1 MTEIQIAVLVFV
13 GLVLFF
19 VFLKIAVQ
27 GPPQT
32 APDSNAILAVRQM
45 VHLHGLSFHGAQRFW
60 DPAEFQMLRSTPELH
75 QVTLIFRKE
84 RQALVLAWISLL
96 LDDVHNLWRFRR
108 FLVRNGVQAKLGEE
122 LQILQTAIGAVVFL
136 NFLRI
141 FVRIA
146 GPFALAGAAS
156 RGRRLVERMSYASAG
171 VLDRMPRAG
180 WADVERDWQKSL
192 A

>member
-1 MTEIQIAVLVFV
+1 MTQIAILVFV
-13 GLVLFF
+13 GVILFF
-19 VFLKIAVQ
+19 VFLKIAIQ
-27 GPPQT
+27 GPPPA

-45 VHLHGLSFHGAQRFW
+45 VHLNGLSFPGTQRFW
-60 DPAEFQMLRSTPELH
+60 DPTEFQMLRSTAELRE
-75 QVTLIFRKE
+75 VTMVFRRE
-84 RQALVLAWISLL
+84 RKALALTWISLL
-96 LDDVHNLWRFRR
+96 LDDVHSLWRFRR
-108 FLVRNGVQAKLGEE
+108 FLVRNGVHAKLGEE

-141 FVRIA
+141 CVRIA

-156 RGRRLVERMSYASAG
+156 RGRRLVERMSFASAG